1 MGYSAVRTKVPPWWT
16 ILLIS
21 LALIAIVFDKV
32 GHPSS
37 RHISHE
43 RTTGAAYSDHYRM
56 QPVLAWAI
64 GPVQA
69 VEPPSASVPST
80 TAQGGDHL
88 GHGSTPVST
97 IPTTTSYTF
106 PGYLVYPE
114 NVITSIPIAAS
125 GRIAASAS
133 WSPNAPLE
141 LTLSCGPSD
150 QTTTGS
156 SQAALAISAVDS
168 SCTVALQEQGRVAG
182 PVDYTLDVAVTPS

>member
-1 MGYSAVRTKVPPWWT
+1 MGSSAVRTKVPHWWT

-32 GHPSS
+32 GHPPS
-37 RHISHE
+37 RHVSHE
-43 RTTGAAYSDHYRM
+43 RTTGADYSDHYRM

-64 GPVQA
+64 GSAQA
-69 VEPPSASVPST
+69 VEPPTASVST
-80 TAQGGDHL
+80 TAQGVNHL
-88 GHGSTPVST
+88 GNGSTPVST
-97 IPTTTSYTF
+97 IPTATSYTF

-114 NVITSIPIAAS
+114 NVITSIPIAVS